1 MDATPAAD
9 EERELWLRFVASRDQ
24 AVRLQ
29 IVDAHLPFARMLA
42 AQMYSRR
49 GGLPAEF
56 ADYLQTAV
64 LGLIE
69 AVDRFDPGRGIPF
82 RHYAVRRIRG
92 AVLDALPSLSELHTR
107 VLTPGGP
114 QDRSASFADRI
125 ESLIHRDDDK
135 EIPLLSL
142 EDLADF
148 TVELSIGFMLDD
160 EEENKV
166 PVEEVDLCA
175 YEDAQR
181 RELANLF
188 AWMVPKL
195 APELARIVRYH
206 YFFGID
212 FRTIAQMLVVTP
224 ARVSQLHGKALKA
237 LRKLYQDG
245 RFGMSA

>member
-9 EERELWLRFVASRDQ
+9 EEHEFWLRFIASREQ
-24 AVRLQ
+24 ALRLQ
-29 IVDAHLPFARMLA
+29 LVEAHLPFARMLA
-42 AQMYSRR
+42 AQMYARR

-56 ADYLQTAV
+56 ADYLQSAV

-69 AVDRFDPGRGIPF
+69 AVDRFDPVRGIPF
-82 RHYAVRRIRG
+82 RRYAVRRIRG
-92 AVLDALPSLSELHTR
+92 AVLDALPSLSELHNR
-107 VLTPGGP
+107 VLTPGKA
-114 QDRSASFADRI
+114 QNRSASCADRV
-125 ESLIHRDDDK
+125 ESLIHRDDDRQM
-135 EIPLLSL
+135 PQSSL
-142 EDLADF
+142 EDWANF
-148 TVELSIGFMLDD
+148 TVELGIGFLLED
-160 EEENKV
+160 EEESKL
-166 PVEEVDLCA
+166 PAEQIDLCA
-175 YEDAQR
+175 YEDEQR

-212 FRTIAQMLVVTP
+212 FRTIAQMLDVSP
-224 ARVSQLHGKALKA
+224 ARVSQLHGKALQA